1 MSDKKPLVTMIT
13 YCYNGGRFVSKYFD
27 AILSQTYSNIEL
39 FFYNNGSEDNTG
51 EIAESYR
58 ERLEKKGIT
67 YNLIHL
73 EKNNPQTCKL
83 KVEAIRKMKGEY
95 YFGCDSDDI
104 IHPDYVET
112 MVNYLEEHPEKG
124 IVFCQLNRVREDDG
138 SLLSVYKS
146 IPRTNKG
153 EAITDIAMSRNT
165 MFPAISYM
173 MSAKWLHKI
182 NPEKKFYIS
191 PFGENYQMQIPF
203 LYHDLQGY
211 IERPLGDYTIRV
223 DSFSAQVDL
232 NKKMYLLSEEANT
245 VSECLKLI
253 SDEAYEKYGHLS
265 KNRATRDRFYVSLQ
279 IGDKGLISECY
290 KKLKEEKLCTIKDRA
305 SYALNLLGL
314 YKIIRHK

>member
-1 MSDKKPLVTMIT
+1 MSERTPLVTMIT

-27 AILSQTYSNIEL
+27 AILRQTYSNIEL

-51 EIAESYR
+51 EVAESYR
-58 ERLEKKGIT
+58 ERLEEKGII

-73 EKNNPQTCKL
+73 EKNNPRTCKL
-83 KVEAIRKMKGEY
+83 KSEAIRKMNGEY

-104 IHPDYVET
+104 LHPEYVET

-138 SLLSVYKS
+138 SLLSVYKC
-146 IPRTNKG
+146 IPRTNPG

-173 MSAKWLHKI
+173 MSTKWLLKI
-182 NPEKKFYIS
+182 NPKKEFYIS

-211 IERPLGDYTIRV
+211 IEKPLGDYTIRC
-223 DSFSAQVDL
+223 DSFSAGVDL
-232 NKKMYLLSEEANT
+232 NKQMYLLSEEANT

-253 SDEAYEKYGHLS
+253 SQEAYEKYGHLS
-265 KNRATRDRFYVSLQ
+265 KNRATRDRFYVSMS
-279 IGDKGLISECY
+279 IGDKKLVSECY
-290 KKLKEEKLCTIKDRA
+290 SKLKADGLCTMKERII
-305 SYALNLLGL
+305 YLLFKMGL
-314 YKIIRHK
+314 YKNKKKK